1 MKSRIGYL
9 ATGLFALTLIGCSAG
24 PQAIPG
30 PEQQRESAMEKRQR
44 LCPWCMNE
52 PEVEGSNM
60 HFVGISKVYAAEQ
73 GARTDA
79 MRNATRAVV
88 LYIGSTM
95 KVKMEEARVSHGL
108 SSDAIDPVGVTRE
121 FERQLARSIVNRQ
134 KAIKWYVER
143 EDTAT
148 GRGYKY
154 FVLTRIAKQSID
166 NPFQE
171 FAKQKKKEAAAKA
184 RQQKTED
191 QSAAAAKMW
200 DDLMKQGVVE

>member
-1 MKSRIGYL
+1 MKSRIEYL
-9 ATGLFALTLIGCSAG
+9 AAGLLALILAGCSSG
-24 PQAIPG
+24 PPVAPG
-30 PEQQRESAMEKRQR
+30 AERQRESAMEKRRR
-44 LCPWCMNE
+44 LCQWCMNE
-52 PEVEGSNM
+52 PELEGSDIF
-60 HFVGISKVYAAEQ
+60 FVGLSKVYVSEQ

-79 MRNATRAVV
+79 VKNATGAVV

-108 SSDAIDPVGVTRE
+108 SSDAVDPVGVTRE
-121 FERQLARSIVNRQ
+121 FERLLAQSIVN
-134 KAIKWYVER
+134 KLKPVKWYVER

-148 GRGYKY
+148 GKGYKY

-184 RQQKTED
+184 RQRKMED
-191 QSAAAAKMW
+191 QAAAAAKMW
-200 DDLMKQGVVE
+200 DELIQQGVVE